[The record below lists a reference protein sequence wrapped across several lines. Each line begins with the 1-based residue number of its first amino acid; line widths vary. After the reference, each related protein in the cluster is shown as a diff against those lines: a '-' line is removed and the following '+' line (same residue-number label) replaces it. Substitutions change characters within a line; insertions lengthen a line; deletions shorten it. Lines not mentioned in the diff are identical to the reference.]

1 MQCQRFCEGGS
12 CTVGGKQHDQMFSV
26 TRRSRSDVGHSVCLS
41 VTLADLTD
49 VTLVSEDAA
58 HNSLQMSSSRDLTDV
73 SEARDLTD
81 VSEDAAHNY
90 LQMSSS
96 RDLTDVTLVSEDE
109 S

>member
-1 MQCQRFCEGGS
+1 M
-12 CTVGGKQHDQMFSV
+12 
-26 TRRSRSDVGHSVCLS
+26 
-41 VTLADLTD
+41 
-49 VTLVSEDAA
+49 TLVSEDAA
-58 HNSLQMSSSRDLTDV
+58 HNSLQMSSSTDLTDV

-96 RDLTDVTLVSEDE
+96 KDLTDVMSEDE

>member
-1 MQCQRFCEGGS
+1 M
-12 CTVGGKQHDQMFSV
+12 
-26 TRRSRSDVGHSVCLS
+26 
-41 VTLADLTD
+41 
-49 VTLVSEDAA
+49 TLVSKDAA

-109 S
+109 IR

>member
-1 MQCQRFCEGGS
+1 
-12 CTVGGKQHDQMFSV
+12 
-26 TRRSRSDVGHSVCLS
+26 
-41 VTLADLTD
+41 
-49 VTLVSEDAA
+49 
-58 HNSLQMSSSRDLTDV
+58 MSSSRDLTDV

-96 RDLTDVTLVSEDE
+96 RDLTDVTLMSEDE

>member
-1 MQCQRFCEGGS
+1 M
-12 CTVGGKQHDQMFSV
+12 
-26 TRRSRSDVGHSVCLS
+26 
-41 VTLADLTD
+41 
-49 VTLVSEDAA
+49 TLVSEDAS
-58 HNSLQMSSSRDLTDV
+58 HNSLQLSSSRDLT
-73 SEARDLTD
+73 S